1 MLCVTELE
9 SPLRFSY
16 TFGYKTYMAV
26 NAVNKSLVRKMYFLY
41 VSFFYSS
48 QSALLQPTLLC
59 FIPPCTESHL
69 PLILPSVFYME

>member
-41 VSFFYSS
+41 VSFFYSVS
-48 QSALLQPTLLC
+48 SFTTYLALFHPTLYRVTPTSD
-59 FIPPCTESHL
+59 PP
-69 PLILPSVFYME
+69 